1 MFLLAVLL
9 LVRLCVP
16 FSSVQELL
24 FLNLTYQYM
33 QQLFFNML
41 PIPVLL
47 ASQEAQLNIRVWY
60 LCLKLTCWQDSFL
73 FWNMEYILLISFSI
87 YGQISFPLFF
97 LCKKISY
104 KPSGQAPLA
113 CIRLMQRMSIYPIL
127 VSLTL
132 AQLVFQYYWLHCPGF
147 GTYCLLLTWP
157 FGLFCLF
164 VVQSGYPLTFFL
176 NKKRGG

>member
-1 MFLLAVLL
+1 
-9 LVRLCVP
+9 
-16 FSSVQELL
+16 
-24 FLNLTYQYM
+24 
-33 QQLFFNML
+33 ML

-104 KPSGQAPLA
+104 KPSGQAPLGLHKIDA
-113 CIRLMQRMSIYPIL
+113 THVYLSNL
-127 VSLTL
+127 VSMTL
-132 AQLVFQYYWLHCPGF
+132 AQLVFYYYWLHCLGF

-176 NKKRGG
+176 HKKGGGGKLTSLSVSCIALLCQF